1 VDDDDVVDRGLS
13 DAELTALALGADPE
27 AALDPDAVPMDIY
40 LAQAPG
46 LLPEWYMPLGVARP
60 VTGWKVPVVLVIV
73 ATFVVLEALGL
84 CGAYGHIVVG

>member
-1 VDDDDVVDRGLS
+1 
-13 DAELTALALGADPE
+13 
-27 AALDPDAVPMDIY
+27 
-40 LAQAPG
+40 
-46 LLPEWYMPLGVARP
+46 MPLGVARP